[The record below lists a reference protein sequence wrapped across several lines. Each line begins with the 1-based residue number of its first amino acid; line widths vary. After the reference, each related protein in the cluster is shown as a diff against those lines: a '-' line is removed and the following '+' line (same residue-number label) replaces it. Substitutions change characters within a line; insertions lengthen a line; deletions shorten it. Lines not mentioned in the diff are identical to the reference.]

1 MTTLERNPIAFFFRP
16 LSMTESCAGTGGPAA
31 PGTATLSV
39 AMFSLSSSG
48 ADATPRKNTS
58 YVLYEAEHNG
68 RNSQNADGILYLTY
82 KEPPG
87 FLTKGRLEWQY
98 PAEYRCP

>member
-1 MTTLERNPIAFFFRP
+1 
-16 LSMTESCAGTGGPAA
+16 
-31 PGTATLSV
+31 
-39 AMFSLSSSG
+39 MFSLSSSG

-58 YVLYEAEHNG
+58 YVLYEAEHKG